1 MSSVH
6 AVTEDLKFEARI
18 ASFYELKGEC
28 LQELV
33 QELSKV
39 FKAHGEKHN
48 YITWRV
54 QILQGKKEEEK

>member
-28 LQELV
+28 LMELV
-33 QELSKV
+33 QALSKV
-39 FKAHGEKHN
+39 FEEHGKKHN
-48 YITWRV
+48 YIVWRV
-54 QILQGKKEEEK
+54 QIDREGTK

>member
-39 FKAHGEKHN
+39 FEEHGKKHN

-54 QILQGKKEEEK
+54 QILQREEEA